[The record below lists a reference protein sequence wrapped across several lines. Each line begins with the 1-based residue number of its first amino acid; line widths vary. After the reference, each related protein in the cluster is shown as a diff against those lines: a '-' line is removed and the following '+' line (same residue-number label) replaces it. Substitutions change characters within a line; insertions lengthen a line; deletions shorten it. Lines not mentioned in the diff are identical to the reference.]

1 MQDLDRQQKDRKWLK
16 LIIIPCSF
24 FLIGLTLLAL
34 WNLFL
39 VGEIKKSRTERE
51 GLKEDM
57 EKMEIME
64 KVNRNFIKD
73 VLRQKAIALCFW
85 ELIRDHEEKF
95 TNKEKQDCIQLI
107 VMADEKYGNKGLSAP
122 LILAWLEKESRGDP
136 KAISEVGAKG
146 LTQWMDYRA
155 WNILT
160 EMGYPG
166 YDKNLIFNPI
176 INLTGGLYY
185 LNSLMNFWEW
195 KGVKDQ
201 IPLLFY
207 TLHSY
212 KWGPENAEELYIN
225 GKKASGPSAQYVDW
239 ILKRREHWENKLK
252 YWVDDAQKLAK
263 KWEEKR
269 MP

>member
-1 MQDLDRQQKDRKWLK
+1 MQDLESQKKDRKGLK
-16 LIIIPCSF
+16 LVITICSF
-24 FLIGLTLLAL
+24 IIIGLTLLAL

-39 VGEIKKSRTERE
+39 VGEIKKSRIERE

-57 EKMEIME
+57 EKMEILE

-85 ELIRDHEEKF
+85 ELIGDHEEKF

-107 VMADEKYGNKGLSAP
+107 VMTDEKSGNKGLNAP
-122 LILAWLEKESRGDP
+122 LILAWLERESQGDP
-136 KAISEVGAKG
+136 KAISDVGAKG

-166 YDKNLIFNPI
+166 YDKNLIFNPV

-195 KGVKDQ
+195 KGIKDQ
-201 IPLLFY
+201 TAVLFY

-212 KWGPENAEELYIN
+212 KWSPENTEKLYITE
-225 GKKASGPSAQYVDW
+225 KEASGPSAQYVDW

-263 KWEEKR
+263 KWEEKS
-269 MP
+269 MS